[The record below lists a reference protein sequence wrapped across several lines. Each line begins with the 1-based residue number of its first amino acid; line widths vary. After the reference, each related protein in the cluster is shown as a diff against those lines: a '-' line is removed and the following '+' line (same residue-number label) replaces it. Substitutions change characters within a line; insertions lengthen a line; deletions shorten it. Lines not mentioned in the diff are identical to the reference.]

1 MAPAGRGGREGTAAT
16 RRVVT
21 RGVPSDGV
29 TWGGVIKRR
38 GCLFSPAMDDGYSH
52 SQLATLLA
60 DSYKDADNLR
70 KDLAVVTQRA
80 EKAERLLRGF
90 QQSAPDA
97 SSASSSSSSDIARVL
112 MDYEERLS
120 RAERARDDAEARR
133 RATQDHWNSLE
144 RYLANIEMRAQ
155 DARAHYARVV
165 SGDPSAGELSKL
177 STPSF
182 PLFPHAPPRRP
193 RTPSGDAAFQA
204 PPTKRPRGNSDDRQ
218 GVRRLFL
225 SWDC

>member
-21 RGVPSDGV
+21 RRVPSDGV
-29 TWGGVIKRR
+29 TWGGVIKKK
-38 GCLFSPAMDDGYSH
+38 GCLFSPAMDGYSH

-70 KDLAVVTQRA
+70 KDLAAVTQRA

-97 SSASSSSSSDIARVL
+97 SSSSSSSSPDIARVL

-133 RATQDHWNSLE
+133 RATQEHWNSLE

-177 STPSF
+177 STPAF

-225 SWDC
+225 SRDC